1 MEFEYSPLGKVFN
14 EGLDESNKKERLF
27 KRLKYIES
35 KNEHQLEAIKD
46 QGEKQLQIFTKKR
59 GEVDGFENISFKNKL
74 KSKGIIEYNKTLKQD
89 EMIGYENLIC
99 IGSGKHRYDFTIFLN
114 LKTFADSIYDSNF
127 LLKAAK
133 VKQRNMEDMI
143 VKLDYYNP
151 TKKIIYGTKK
161 K

>member
-1 MEFEYSPLGKVFN
+1 
-14 EGLDESNKKERLF
+14 
-27 KRLKYIES
+27 
-35 KNEHQLEAIKD
+35 
-46 QGEKQLQIFTKKR
+46 
-59 GEVDGFENISFKNKL
+59 
-74 KSKGIIEYNKTLKQD
+74 
-89 EMIGYENLIC
+89 MIGYENLIC

-133 VKQRNMEDMI
+133 VKQRSMEDMI